1 MMRFA
6 TIIAVLTLAAA
17 TEPALAAG
25 NAEAGKKKAA
35 QCQTCHGMD
44 GMSKIPEAP
53 NLAGQNVIYLN
64 RALGD
69 YKSGARKNEMMSV
82 IIGQL
87 SPEDI
92 ADLSAYYSSIKIT
105 VEAPK

>member
-1 MMRFA
+1 MRKILAFS
-6 TIIAVLTLAAA
+6 TLMWVAAICPAHAAGDAAA
-17 TEPALAAG
+17 
-25 NAEAGKKKAA
+25 GKIKAA

-44 GMSKIPEAP
+44 GLSKLPEAP
-53 NLAGQNVIYLN
+53 NLAGQNPAYLV

-69 YKSGARKNEMMSV
+69 YKSGARKNEMMSL

-87 SPEDI
+87 TPADI